1 MSQAE
6 KPVSGRK
13 AQGEETRARLIEVG
27 SRLFAQKGYD
37 GVSMRTLAA
46 EAGVNLATVGYHFGG
61 KPGLYRAIIEQ
72 IITVRDE
79 IFPRAEDV
87 RARLEA
93 AGDDVRAKGEVADW
107 FVGKLVYEM
116 LGHSEYDWAAF
127 LVSRELAQPSH
138 CYHMLVENIFNPSFA
153 ALCILVSGIVAD
165 VTHEDTVLTAHC
177 IIAVITHMLEAHVI
191 INHRLGWKEFPEHL
205 DRLDAIIRKRIR
217 GLLGLPMEDA

>member
-1 MSQAE
+1 MSGTKEEGA
-6 KPVSGRK
+6 GRK
-13 AQGEETRARLIEVG
+13 ARGEETRATLIEVG
-27 SRLFAQKGYD
+27 SRLFAKKGYD

-46 EAGVNLATVGYHFGG
+46 AAGVNLATVSYHFGG
-61 KPGLYRAIIEQ
+61 KPGLYQAIIEQ

-93 AGDDVRAKGEVADW
+93 AGDDIRAKGAVTDW
-107 FVGKLVYEM
+107 FVGKLVHEM

-138 CYHMLVENIFNPSFA
+138 CYHMLVENIFNPSFT
-153 ALCILVSGIVAD
+153 ALCVLVSGIVGD
-165 VTHEDTVLTAHC
+165 TTHEDTVLTAHC
-177 IIAVITHMLEAHVI
+177 IIAVITHMLEAHII
-191 INHRLGWKEFPEHL
+191 INQRLGWKEFPEHL